1 MTDHQSPNGQSRADG
16 IGKPGGDEG
25 RYDDLVLADI
35 GQALTAWGANYGL
48 LGNDLGLM
56 VMKALATH
64 QYATLTPEE
73 ITRFN
78 RQVGAILLD
87 QAELLDAHEAARN
100 GKPN

>member
-1 MTDHQSPNGQSRADG
+1 MTDHRSPDGQSRA
-16 IGKPGGDEG
+16 GGAGAKHGTEG

-35 GQALTAWGANYGL
+35 EQALTAWGVNYGL

-73 ITRFN
+73 IARFN

-100 GKPN
+100 RLPN